1 MLCFIQFL
9 VSMIE
14 VLRPILTVILI
25 VCAVI
30 LILLI
35 LLQSSRSAGMGLF
48 GGGASQTAFGS
59 SSADVLTKITG
70 GLVTAFLL
78 ITLALA
84 FLKIDRIDNPTPASG
99 IDVIKAPEKGA
110 DDTNQAG
117 NGSTEKNNTSQ
128 NESDENASTGD
139 QQETRDIEK
148 TEKTENKPEEKKTP

>member
-1 MLCFIQFL
+1 
-9 VSMIE
+9 MIE
-14 VLRPILTVILI
+14 VLRPILTVILVI
-25 VCAVI
+25 CAVI

-48 GGGASQTAFGS
+48 GGGGASQTAFGS

-78 ITLALA
+78 ITLGLA

-99 IDVIKAPEKGA
+99 IDVIKAPEKGT
-110 DDTNQAG
+110 DDTNQTV

-128 NESDENASTGD
+128 NESGENASTGD
-139 QQETRDIEK
+139 QQETPK
-148 TEKTENKPEEKKTP
+148 TQETQKTDNKPEEKKTP

>member
-1 MLCFIQFL
+1 
-9 VSMIE
+9 MIE
-14 VLRPILTVILI
+14 VLRPILTVILVI
-25 VCAVI
+25 CAVI

-78 ITLALA
+78 ITLGLA

-110 DDTNQAG
+110 DDMNQTA
-117 NGSTEKNNTSQ
+117 NGSTEKNNTGQ
-128 NESDENASTGD
+128 NESGENASTGD
-139 QQETRDIEK
+139 QQKTPKTQEIEK
-148 TEKTENKPEEKKTP
+148 VDNKPEEKKTP